1 MNDQTDDGVPVYVR
15 AFDHPE
21 LTHHHP
27 QHVHEST
34 TPCPV
39 HTSAGANGDGPRRV
53 ICQQTSNINETTMFC
68 RDECSSIGAWTQM
81 KKSYQSMGTSFGM
94 VWHNPGTPHLATG
107 KPVSGM
113 KDLKE
118 QLHVASEEMG
128 ERLGMAVNY
137 EPVDLSEKEALGVTE
152 EGMDSTHDMAV
163 KQGRKDS
170 RGRFVF

>member
-1 MNDQTDDGVPVYVR
+1 MDDPQTDGVPVYVR
-15 AFDHPE
+15 MYDHPE
-21 LTHHHP
+21 LTHH
-27 QHVHEST
+27 QRQYVHESA

-39 HTSAGANGDGPRRV
+39 HTTSTGADGPRRV
-53 ICQQTSNINETTMFC
+53 VCQMTSNINETTLFC
-68 RDECSSIGAWTQM
+68 QDECSGIGAWTQM
-81 KKSYQSMGTSFGM
+81 RKSYQSMGTSFGR

-107 KPVSGM
+107 KPVSSY

-128 ERLGMAVNY
+128 ERLGMPVNY

>member
-1 MNDQTDDGVPVYVR
+1 MNESTDGVPVYVR
-15 AFDHPE
+15 QYDHPD
-21 LTHHHP
+21 LTHLHP
-27 QHVHEST
+27 QQVHESM

-39 HTSAGANGDGPRRV
+39 YTRGGPDPRRV
-53 ICQQTSNINETTMFC
+53 ICQQISNINETTLFC
-68 RDECSSIGAWTQM
+68 TDDCRSTGAWTQM
-81 KKSYQSMGTSFGM
+81 KKSYQSMGTSFGR